1 MMKLGKLGAAIL
13 SVIPAHPALLTTA
26 AVVPLAVAGC
36 SSSNFDEA
44 RLNIHANQRAM
55 YHIKLA
61 NVYDDIVT
69 AFAKEIDKHDVSPEA
84 KARLFEWNKKLK
96 DSRDK
101 LLKSF
106 STNNTDDIIPII
118 KKIGTGRATEEQEKA
133 HYNYR
138 VTAVRAYFEGIGG
151 PEIFNKPKLDELHR
165 SFNNRFD
172 EIRDEDYKSE
182 SSLKGDLAYWDRN
195 QHNSIPWGYRNPPG
209 SEYGQYGWT
218 DKRYLEFGEK

>member
-1 MMKLGKLGAAIL
+1 MKLGNLGAFIL
-13 SVIPAHPALLTTA
+13 SVIPAHPALLTTG

-36 SSSNFDEA
+36 SSSNFDQA
-44 RLNIHANQRAM
+44 RLNIHANQRAI

-69 AFAKEIDKHDVSPEA
+69 AFAKEIDNHDVSPEA

-101 LLKSF
+101 LLTSF
-106 STNNTDDIIPII
+106 SANNTDDVIPII
-118 KKIGTGRATEEQEKA
+118 GRMGTKRATEEQEQA

-151 PEIFNKPKLDELHR
+151 PEILNKPKLGELHR
-165 SFNNRFD
+165 SFDNRFN
-172 EIRDEDYKSE
+172 EIMNEDHKSE
-182 SSLKGDLAYWDRN
+182 SSLRGSLAYWDEN

-209 SEYGQYGWT
+209 SEYGKYGWT
-218 DKRYLEFGEK
+218 SERYLEFGEK